1 MPSAAQ
7 EEFDAM
13 YDTQEKKLH
22 SHPEDTQ
29 DSSSDNDSTT
39 LRSSHEENRIPV
51 PRPSTTMPSAT
62 YHIPSTTTF
71 YANTGPKGVIAD
83 AQSFDTA
90 KKRSF
95 RQTLRAYSNGELS
108 PPLFGKSKKPAFNF
122 TREKSPSPDASADD
136 DEDDFMRTWRAN
148 RLTELA
154 NSTTDVRT
162 RRSSPSMRKYG
173 TLLTVDPNGYLDAVE
188 KVHAETTVIVY
199 IYDDQVSPSISSI
212 LPTPL
217 PHCLPADP
225 NTTDTPPAQSEVSRI
240 VEDALRH
247 LAHKHATSRFIKL
260 HYLDAEMDDIA
271 VPGIIAYKGGE
282 CFANLVSLVN
292 EIPSGRDMNS
302 STLEWMLQQ
311 YVFSLSHGVY
321 GYPTCVPKKRK
332 APHADE
338 PFPRRHKILL

>member
-1 MPSAAQ
+1 MSLRTNITLRLFGVGDARNPFRSLHFVSYNMPSAAQ

-199 IYDDQVSPSISSI
+199 IYDDQ
-212 LPTPL
+212 
-217 PHCLPADP
+217 
-225 NTTDTPPAQSEVSRI
+225 SEVSRI

-311 YVFSLSHGVY
+311 
-321 GYPTCVPKKRK
+321 
-332 APHADE
+332 
-338 PFPRRHKILL
+338 HKILL

>member
-7 EEFDAM
+7 DEFDAM
-13 YDTQEKKLH
+13 YDTQEKRLT

-83 AQSFDTA
+83 AQSFDSA
-90 KKRSF
+90 RKRSF

-108 PPLFGKSKKPAFNF
+108 PPIFGKSKKPAFNF
-122 TREKSPSPDASADD
+122 SREKSPSPDALADD

-154 NSTTDVRT
+154 NSTDVRT

-173 TLLTVDPNGYLDAVE
+173 TLLTVDPSGYLDAVE
-188 KVHAETTVIVY
+188 KVHAETTVIVF
-199 IYDDQVSPSISSI
+199 IYDD
-212 LPTPL
+212 L
-217 PHCLPADP
+217 
-225 NTTDTPPAQSEVSRI
+225 SEVSRI

-247 LAHKHATSRFIKL
+247 LAHKHATSRFVKL
-260 HYLDAEMDDIA
+260 HYHDAEMGDIA

-282 CFANLVSLVN
+282 CFANLISLVN

-311 YVFSLSHGVY
+311 
-321 GYPTCVPKKRK
+321 
-332 APHADE
+332 
-338 PFPRRHKILL
+338 HKILL

>member
-22 SHPEDTQ
+22 SHHEDTQ

-39 LRSSHEENRIPV
+39 LRSSHEENRIPA

-199 IYDDQVSPSISSI
+199 IYDDQ
-212 LPTPL
+212 
-217 PHCLPADP
+217 
-225 NTTDTPPAQSEVSRI
+225 SEVSRI
-240 VEDALRH
+240 VEDALRQ
-247 LAHKHATSRFIKL
+247 LAHKHATSRFVKL

-311 YVFSLSHGVY
+311 YVF
-321 GYPTCVPKKRK
+321 
-332 APHADE
+332 
-338 PFPRRHKILL
+338 PFP